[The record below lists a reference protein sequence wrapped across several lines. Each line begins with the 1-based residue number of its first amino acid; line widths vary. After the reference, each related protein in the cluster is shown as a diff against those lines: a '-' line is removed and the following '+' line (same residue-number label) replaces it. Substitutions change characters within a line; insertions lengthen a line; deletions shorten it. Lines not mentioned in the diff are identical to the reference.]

1 MTFRYCVVALLAVGL
16 MFVPMRKAAAAPPP
30 PPPVTTGIVTT
41 SSSVGAVAWAA
52 GGIIGVAAVLC
63 IYDIWLKANGFKNWD
78 GSPIVVHHQ
87 RHR

>member
-1 MTFRYCVVALLAVGL
+1 MTFRYCVVVLLAAGL
-16 MFVPMRKAAAAPPP
+16 MFVPVRKATAVGL
-30 PPPVTTGIVTT
+30 PPVVPVPIVTT